1 MDIVYTVKNTP
12 TNEELIF
19 SLRSL
24 RNLPHDRV
32 YFIGG
37 CPANI
42 NRAKVKVVF
51 TEVQATKYR
60 STTHNLAVAA
70 GLDKLSEDF
79 IWMNDD
85 FFILQKIAD
94 PLNEFNLNK
103 GTIQQVLHNF
113 LEKNEH
119 HLTKYMYGAQ
129 QTMEYLHRIGIKDPL
144 SYELH
149 TPFIYNKSKV
159 RQMFALSGIDKVPI
173 LHKRSVYGN
182 MFIQG
187 STYARDVKVLRASP
201 VDFQEWSSRKFLS
214 SSDITWSKVKPFLQ
228 ARFKE
233 ACEYEL

>member
-32 YFIGG
+32 YFVGG

-51 TEVQATKYR
+51 TEVQATKYK
-60 STTHNLAVAA
+60 STTHNLAAA
-70 GLDKLSEDF
+70 VEIKNLSENF

-85 FFILQKIAD
+85 FFILQKIED
-94 PLNEFNLNK
+94 PLKELNLNR
-103 GTIQQVLHNF
+103 GTIQQVMDSF
-113 LEKNEH
+113 LERNENR
-119 HLTKYMYGAQ
+119 LTKYMYGAQ
-129 QTMEYLHRIGIKDPL
+129 QTLRYLQRIGIKDPL

-149 TPFIYNKSKV
+149 TPFIYNKHNVK
-159 RQMFALSGIDKVPI
+159 QMFALSGIDRVPV

-182 MFIQG
+182 LFMKD
-187 STYARDVKVLRASP
+187 STYARDVKVLRATP
-201 VDFQEWSSRKFLS
+201 VNFEEWSTRKFLS
-214 SSDITWSKVKPFLQ
+214 SSDITWGKVKPFLQ
-228 ARFKE
+228 SIFKE
-233 ACEYEL
+233 KCEYEL

>member
-32 YFIGG
+32 YFVGG

-51 TEVQATKYR
+51 TEVQATKYK
-60 STTHNLAVAA
+60 STTHNLAAA
-70 GLDKLSEDF
+70 VEIKNLSENF

-85 FFILQKIAD
+85 FFILQKIED
-94 PLNEFNLNK
+94 PLKELNLNR
-103 GTIQQVLHNF
+103 GTIQQVTDSF
-113 LEKNEH
+113 LEKNENR
-119 HLTKYMYGAQ
+119 LTKYMYGAQ
-129 QTMEYLHRIGIKDPL
+129 QTLRYLQRIGIKDPL

-149 TPFIYNKSKV
+149 TPFIYNKHNV
-159 RQMFALSGIDKVPI
+159 RQMFALSGIDRVPI

-182 MFIQG
+182 LFMKN
-187 STYARDVKVLRASP
+187 STYARDVKVLRATP
-201 VDFQEWSSRKFLS
+201 VNFEEWSSRKFLS

-233 ACEYEL
+233 VCEYEL